1 MPPVPTFCKFFVT
14 VRHQPEANGLV
25 VALYVFTLDQFQ
37 EVGLILFDC
46 VHEMYEPRRSCMFWY
61 KSFAS
66 IFINQIHYGNAAHLF
81 VWFSKWSL
89 KLMLLDKTFNLQTE
103 LGARF
108 RE

>member
-14 VRHQPEANGLV
+14 VRHQPEANGLLV
-25 VALYVFTLDQFQ
+25 SLYVFTLDQFQ

-46 VHEMYEPRRSCMFWY
+46 VHEMYEPRRSCIFWY

-81 VWFSKWSL
+81 VWFWKWSL
-89 KLMLLDKTFNLQTE
+89 KLMPLGKTFNLQTV

>member
-14 VRHQPEANGLV
+14 VRHQPEANGLL

-61 KSFAS
+61 KSFGS

-81 VWFSKWSL
+81 VWFGVVSKT
-89 KLMLLDKTFNLQTE
+89 DAT
-103 LGARF
+103 R
-108 RE
+108 